1 MNKSKKTKEDND
13 ELFLNPQED
22 LNIVLPGYKCHAYIS
37 IFEDAINQLAVLAD
51 VVPLGYQGVV
61 KESDNIAKVIKNR
74 RIMESQNDNDKENSN
89 NNNQI
94 NSANNM
100 LKIQSERNF
109 IHSLFTKTI
118 SELKENKFQSLI
130 RTVIDEYDKKNR
142 YKNTINKANEA
153 SELLKDLQSKL
164 FQEKV
169 LLEEETNERNQ
180 VIQQLK
186 DTIQEITTLTA
197 SEQKYIKKETK
208 ANEASVKG
216 MCQKEEAILLEKKH
230 LLQKKIEQE
239 QTAHERIVEF
249 LERQRGEL
257 EKQIEEWMQKYEHDI
272 ESKCQQIQDVQSQLE
287 QDTEEFE
294 TLIQKY
300 EELETLVQDDR
311 EQQQQLEYQQKLNEL
326 RNEASRKIQRWWRR
340 IWRNRKGKLKSS
352 KKGKKGK
359 KKGKKGDGKKKA
371 TKKKKK

>member
-1 MNKSKKTKEDND
+1 MSKSLKTKEIND
-13 ELFLNPQED
+13 ETILNPQED
-22 LNIVLPGYKCHAYIS
+22 LNILLPSYKCHAYIS
-37 IFEDAINQLAVLAD
+37 IFEDALNQLAVLAD
-51 VVPLGYQGVV
+51 VVPMGFQSGVKDTDKISKV
-61 KESDNIAKVIKNR
+61 LKNKRIDSNDNKENGNIAQVNLT
-74 RIMESQNDNDKENSN
+74 
-89 NNNQI
+89 
-94 NSANNM
+94 NNM

-109 IHSLFTKTI
+109 IHSLFSKTI
-118 SELKENKFQSLI
+118 NELKENKFQSLV

-153 SELLKDLQSKL
+153 SELLKELQTKL
-164 FQEKV
+164 SNEKI

-216 MCQKEEAILLEKKH
+216 MCQKEELVLLEKKH

-239 QTAHERIVEF
+239 QMAHERIVEF

-272 ESKCQQIQDVQSQLE
+272 ESKCQQIQDVQSQLVK
-287 QDTEEFE
+287 DTEEFE
-294 TLIQKY
+294 SLIQKY
-300 EELETLVQDDR
+300 EELDAKVQEDR

-326 RNEASRKIQRWWRR
+326 RNEAASKIQRWWRR
-340 IWRNRKGKLKSS
+340 IWRYKKSKMKSS
-352 KKGKKGK
+352 KKGKGK

-371 TKKKKK
+371 AKKKK

>member
-1 MNKSKKTKEDND
+1 MNKASRSKEDD
-13 ELFLNPQED
+13 VSLDFQDD
-22 LNIVLPGYKCHAYIS
+22 LDIVLPGYKCHAYIS

-51 VVPLGYQGVV
+51 VVPLGYQSGP
-61 KESDNIAKVIKNR
+61 KENDKISKVLKNR
-74 RIMESQNDNDKENSN
+74 RDANQEENDKENSN
-89 NNNQI
+89 TNTQMNI
-94 NSANNM
+94 TNNM

-109 IHSLFTKTI
+109 INNLFTKTI
-118 SELKENKFQSLI
+118 NELKENKFQSLV

-153 SELLKDLQSKL
+153 SELLKELQSKL
-164 FQEKV
+164 SSEKI

-186 DTIQEITTLTA
+186 DTIQEISTLTA

-216 MCQKEEAILLEKKH
+216 ICQKEESILLEKKH
-230 LLQKKIEQE
+230 LLQKKIEHE
-239 QTAHERIVEF
+239 QNAHNRIVAF
-249 LERQRGEL
+249 LERQRTEL

-272 ESKCQQIQDVQSQLE
+272 ENKCQQIQDVQSQLE

-294 TLIQKY
+294 NLIQKY
-300 EELETLVQDDR
+300 EELETMVQEDR

-326 RNEASRKIQRWWRR
+326 RTEAARKIQRWWRR
-340 IWRNRKGKLKSS
+340 IYRNKKGKLKSS

-371 TKKKKK
+371 GKKKK

>member
-1 MNKSKKTKEDND
+1 MNKSKKTKEEKD

-22 LNIVLPGYKCHAYIS
+22 LNIILPGYKCYAYIS

-61 KESDNIAKVIKNR
+61 KESDNITKVIKNR
-74 RIMESQNDNDKENSN
+74 RIMESQNDDKENSN
-89 NNNQI
+89 SNSQI

-109 IHSLFTKTI
+109 IHSLFSKTI
-118 SELKENKFQSLI
+118 NELKENKFQSLI

-153 SELLKDLQSKL
+153 SELLKDLQAKL

-180 VIQQLK
+180 VIQRLK

-272 ESKCQQIQDVQSQLE
+272 ESKCQQIQDVQGQLE

-294 TLIQKY
+294 SLIQKY
-300 EELETLVQDDR
+300 EELETLVQEDR

-326 RNEASRKIQRWWRR
+326 RNEASRTIQRWWRR
-340 IWRNRKGKLKSS
+340 IWRNKKGKLKSS

-371 TKKKKK
+371 AKKKKK

>member
-1 MNKSKKTKEDND
+1 MSKVVRDKETNEDIILD
-13 ELFLNPQED
+13 PEKD

-51 VVPLGYQGVV
+51 VVPLGFQGTS
-61 KESDNIAKVIKNR
+61 KDTDKISKVLKNR
-74 RIMESQNDNDKENSN
+74 KIMNFNEDKENENISQMN
-89 NNNQI
+89 L
-94 NSANNM
+94 ANNM
-100 LKIQSERNF
+100 IKIQNERNF
-109 IHSLFTKTI
+109 IHSLFSKTI
-118 SELKENKFQSLI
+118 NELKENKFQSLV

-153 SELLKDLQSKL
+153 SELLKDLQAKL
-164 FQEKV
+164 SNEKI

-216 MCQKEEAILLEKKH
+216 ICQKEESALLEKKH

-239 QTAHERIVEF
+239 QMAHERIVEF

-257 EKQIEEWMQKYEHDI
+257 EKQIEEWMQKYERDI
-272 ESKCQQIQDVQSQLE
+272 EDKCQQIQDVQGQLE
-287 QDTEEFE
+287 KDTEEFE
-294 TLIQKY
+294 SLSQRY
-300 EELETLVQDDR
+300 EELEAKVQEDR

-326 RNEASRKIQRWWRR
+326 RTEAASKIQKWWRR
-340 IWRNRKGKLKSS
+340 IFRNKKSKVKTS
-352 KKGKKGK
+352 KKGKSGK
-359 KKGKKGDGKKKA
+359 KKGKKGDGKKKGSI
-371 TKKKKK
+371 K